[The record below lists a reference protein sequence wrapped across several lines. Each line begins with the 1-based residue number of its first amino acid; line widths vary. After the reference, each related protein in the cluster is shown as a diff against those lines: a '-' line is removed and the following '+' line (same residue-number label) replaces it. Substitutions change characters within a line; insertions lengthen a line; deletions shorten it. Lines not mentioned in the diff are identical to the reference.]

1 MATTQIKNLVD
12 HIGSEVTIGG
22 WVDVR
27 RDHGKLI
34 FMDIRDGAG
43 YVQTVVLPEHTE
55 ALAVAT
61 TLRSEDVVLVTG
73 KVNARPERMVKE
85 GQNGNLELEVLSIEV
100 LSKAQELPFTLDADI
115 NLDTLLDFR
124 PLTLRSK
131 RERAIFKVQAEIIRA
146 YRDFLISEG
155 FTEFQSPKLVGGD
168 AEGGAGVFKVEYFKS
183 HDAYLAT
190 SPQFYKQ
197 MMVGVYQ
204 KVFTVGNVYRAE
216 KHSTSRHINEYT
228 SLDLEMGFIKDH
240 TDIMALETRLLRFI
254 IEHLGKTVAEEF
266 KTLGAELPVAPETF
280 PSFKLREAQALIK
293 QETGEDCTNEPD
305 LEPQHERWLSAY
317 AKEHHGSDFVFV
329 THYPV
334 SKRPMY
340 TYEDENDLG
349 FTKSFDLL
357 FRGIEITT
365 GGQRVHNYDLLVEKI
380 KGKGLDP
387 ENFSFYLQSF
397 KYGMPPH
404 GGLGMGLER
413 LTAKMLGL
421 DNVKEATLFPRDL
434 NRIDTLLS
442 KNNDGSEGS
451 NETSASDNDVTPA

>member
-1 MATTQIKNLVD
+1 MATTPIKSLVD
-12 HIGSEVTIGG
+12 HIDTEVTIGG

-34 FMDIRDGAG
+34 FMDIRDGNG

-55 ALAVAT
+55 ALEVAT

-85 GQNGNLELEVLSIEV
+85 GMNGSLELEVLSIEV
-100 LSKAQELPFTLDADI
+100 LSKAQELPFAPDVEL
-115 NLDTLLDFR
+115 NLDTLLDYR
-124 PLTLRSK
+124 PLTLRSRK
-131 RERAIFKVQAEIIRA
+131 ERAIFKVQAEIVRA
-146 YRDFLISEG
+146 YRDFLIGEG

-197 MMVGVYQ
+197 MMVGVYE

-240 TDIMALETRLLRFI
+240 TDIMALETRMLRYI
-254 IEHLGKTVAEEF
+254 IEQLRTNVAEEF
-266 KTLGAELPVAPETF
+266 KTLGAELPTAPETF
-280 PSFKLREAQALIK
+280 PSFKLREVQALIK
-293 QETGEDCTNEPD
+293 QETGEDCTEEPD

-317 AKEHHGSDFVFV
+317 AKEKFDSDFVFV

-340 TYEDENDLG
+340 TYEDEADEG

-365 GGQRVHNYDLLVEKI
+365 GGQRIHNHDLLVEKI

-387 ENFSFYLQSF
+387 TNFSFYLQSF

-442 KNNDGSEGS
+442 KNEDNNDNAAS
-451 NETSASDNDVTPA
+451 NE